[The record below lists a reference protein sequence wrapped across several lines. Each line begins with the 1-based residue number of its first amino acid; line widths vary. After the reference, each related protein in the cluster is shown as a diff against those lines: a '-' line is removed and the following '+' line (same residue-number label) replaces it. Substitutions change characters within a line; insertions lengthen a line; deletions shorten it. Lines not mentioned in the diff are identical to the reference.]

1 MYKMILQYMTTLL
14 ITLLSLNSM
23 QSQSKSIPSLET
35 ISIKSHVFERPI
47 NVLYQSGTTDQVVYI
62 TDGQKMIDNGAW
74 AVIDSLIQENR
85 KLDATYVFISTIDDV
100 SGEDYREEYFFC
112 NSDNKTFLELELL
125 PEIEQIIGKKY
136 TADQRSLVG
145 VSFGALNATY
155 MLQSDQFLNYG
166 ILSPIT
172 YPCPDI
178 ISKIAFT
185 DISEKRIFF
194 STGKNDAEAYLQP
207 LRLFTENK
215 VKDIKVL
222 TTDGAHDFQNW
233 NGQIQML
240 VPFLLNVNN
249 Q

>member
-1 MYKMILQYMTTLL
+1 MTTLL

-112 NSDNKTFLELELL
+112 N
-125 PEIEQIIGKKY
+125 
-136 TADQRSLVG
+136 
-145 VSFGALNATY
+145 
-155 MLQSDQFLNYG
+155 
-166 ILSPIT
+166 
-172 YPCPDI
+172 
-178 ISKIAFT
+178 

-194 STGKNDAEAYLQP
+194 STGKNDAEAYLEP